1 MLKDGEIRTL
11 KVDGEAL
18 EDEME
23 CELEGETIQDAERV
37 RSISIPEQSSKKE
50 REKQETTYAQYKRS
64 CVACVK
70 RPNRDEE
77 SQEHTGAGSD
87 EGRLHTFVTVCFP

>member
-37 RSISIPEQSSKKE
+37 RSISIPGQSSKKE

-70 RPNRDEE
+70 RRIAMKNRR
-77 SQEHTGAGSD
+77 STLVQEAMK
-87 EGRLHTFVTVCFP
+87 EGCTHS